1 MDVRAGWKFLVGFE
15 DHTIQDSVQ
24 DTYYVI
30 HLPALIPGSLPFAS
44 QVTMSLRGET
54 RRQNKESLGSRLFSH
69 LLIAPPP
76 PIPLLPSPGLPKKL
90 TPIVK
95 NSQGTPTLSKQP
107 PVADLEGGLGAQLP
121 LLWVKK
127 KKKIFEEIK
136 ASRGSKTKLHPLLS
150 PLAKGLE
157 LPLATSHFLKGWLL
171 IWVYL
176 YYYFFNL

>member
-1 MDVRAGWKFLVGFE
+1 MLIHGCKSWLKIPCRFRGPHYTGQC
-15 DHTIQDSVQ
+15 TG
-24 DTYYVI
+24 YYVI

-127 KKKIFEEIK
+127 RRK
-136 ASRGSKTKLHPLLS
+136 S
-150 PLAKGLE
+150 
-157 LPLATSHFLKGWLL
+157 
-171 IWVYL
+171 
-176 YYYFFNL
+176 